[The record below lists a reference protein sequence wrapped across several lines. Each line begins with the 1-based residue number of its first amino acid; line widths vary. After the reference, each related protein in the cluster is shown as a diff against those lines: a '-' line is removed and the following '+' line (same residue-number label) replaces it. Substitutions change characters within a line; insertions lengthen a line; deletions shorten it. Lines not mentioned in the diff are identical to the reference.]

1 MTNFQLEEF
10 AVRGGKLLEATRK
23 TFNNYQDLGL
33 KFLPLP
39 KTMQP
44 DDGAVKL
51 VFVGQYSAGKSSII
65 KMLSGIDTKIGAGI
79 TTQKSQIYQWNGLE
93 IIDTPGIN
101 TELRPDHDEI
111 TYEQIKH
118 AALLIFVVT
127 NEGFDDRMGHHFRKL
142 AIEQRRGKNM
152 VLVVN
157 KMDRTALGNVPEQ
170 QEIIAQDLQKVITPL
185 TAQDLFLS
193 FLNTEYYFEWQTET
207 DDELKEIYLEQ
218 SGYEKFVENLNKFV
232 ASRGVLSKIQS
243 PLETLKNAITNVIG
257 DAENFSVDKDIDAAE
272 ELLRRRKKALTD
284 GSRRIKAEIAEMTDT
299 LCSKIKREGSDV
311 TAIISPGVTKSEVE
325 AKLKTAQ
332 NQVDDYIKSYERKVI
347 DLIASTAE
355 EVQEEISLINS
366 SNFALN
372 VQINIS
378 GKMPK
383 ISSDDDKIIE
393 MFNNEKL
400 LSKLGNTSTDAAKE
414 SILGLNAAGL
424 VKDIGHFI
432 GIKFAPWGAVNFVK
446 GIGYVG
452 AAITAFQ
459 MIDKWL
465 SGEEKEKEKEK
476 EMLESL
482 RKAREDIQNNFD
494 KVAENVRSEILNSA
508 TSNIEKLTAPALN
521 DAEEKISEFHT
532 KKDRL
537 KSLGYELQK
546 ILTDVENLMGEV
558 QKTAGA

>member
-23 TFNNYQDLGL
+23 TFNNYKDLGL
-33 KFLPLP
+33 NFLPLP
-39 KTMQP
+39 ETMQP

-79 TTQKSQIYQWNGLE
+79 TTQESHVYQWNGLE

-111 TYEQIKH
+111 TYEQINH

-142 AIEQRRGKNM
+142 AIEQGRGKNM

-157 KMDRTALGNVPEQ
+157 KMDRAADGNTPAQ
-170 QEIIAQDLQKVITPL
+170 QEIITQDLQKVITPL
-185 TAQDLFLS
+185 TAKDLFLS
-193 FLNTEYYFEWQTET
+193 FLNTDFYFEWQTET
-207 DDELKEIYLEQ
+207 DEELKGIYLEQ
-218 SGYEKFVENLNKFV
+218 SGYEKFVDNLNKFV

-257 DAENFSVDKDIDAAE
+257 DSENLSIDKDIDAAE
-272 ELLRRRKKALTD
+272 ELLRRRKKAFTD

-311 TAIISPGVTKSEVE
+311 TAIIAPGVTKEEVE

-332 NQVDDYIKSYERKVI
+332 NQVDDYIKSYERKII
-347 DLIASTAE
+347 DLIASIAE

-372 VQINIS
+372 VQINIAD
-378 GKMPK
+378 KMPK
-383 ISSDDDKIIE
+383 ISSDDDKISE
-393 MFNNEKL
+393 MFNKTKS
-400 LSKLGNTSTDAAKE
+400 LSKINATSTEAAKE
-414 SILGLNAAGL
+414 TIFGLNASGL
-424 VKDIGHFI
+424 VKDIGHFF

-446 GIGYVG
+446 GVGYVG
-452 AAITAFQ
+452 AAITIYQ
-459 MIDKWL
+459 IL
-465 SGEEKEKEKEK
+465 SKIFGEDKEK
-476 EMLESL
+476 EMLENL
-482 RKAREDIQNNFD
+482 RKARENIQNNFD

-508 TSNIEKLTAPALN
+508 ASNIEKLTAPALN

-532 KKDRL
+532 HKNRL

-546 ILTDVENLMGEV
+546 ILTDVENLMNEV